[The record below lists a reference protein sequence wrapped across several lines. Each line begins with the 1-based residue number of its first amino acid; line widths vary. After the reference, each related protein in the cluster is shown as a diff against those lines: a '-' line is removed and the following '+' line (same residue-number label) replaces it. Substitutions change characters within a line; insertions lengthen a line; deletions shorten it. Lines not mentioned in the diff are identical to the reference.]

1 MSATSIDER
10 NLLSKSLKATVSL
23 AATKPQPAMHQ
34 AATTE
39 ASPKKKKKRPIWRRW
54 YTILGV
60 VLLLWIVVSSIM
72 GKREKP
78 IPVTTEKAVRKTIV
92 QTVSSTGK
100 IQPEVEVK
108 ISPEVAGEIIELPVV
123 DGMPVKKGDLLIKI
137 KPDSYK
143 ALVEAQEAAISGA
156 RAVNL
161 QQKATLAKAEQDLK
175 RAQDLF
181 NKKMISES
189 EFTVAQTAL
198 DVAKSTYE
206 SSQHEIERAEA
217 GSSQARDQLSKT
229 TIYSPID
236 GTVTVL
242 NSKLGERVVAT
253 NQFAGTEVMRVA
265 DLGHMEARVDVNEN
279 DVVNV
284 KVGQKATITV
294 DAYSERKFKGVVQ
307 QIANTGKT
315 TGAGTQEEV
324 TNFEVKIRMD
334 DTDLSLRPSLS
345 CTAEIETNMV
355 KDVVAVP
362 MQSVTI
368 RTGDTNLSPEEIEK
382 RKQKVAERDQA
393 DNNAEVTNERLEK
406 QTLKEDRAKMLK
418 VVFLK
423 KDGKAEMAKVTTGI
437 ADDTS
442 MEIKSGVNVG
452 DEVISGSYSAISR
465 KLKNGAKVVIDA
477 ETTK

>member
-1 MSATSIDER
+1 MHQVATS
-10 NLLSKSLKATVSL
+10 
-23 AATKPQPAMHQ
+23 PA
-34 AATTE
+34 
-39 ASPKKKKKRPIWRRW
+39 PLKKKRKKPFWRRW

-60 VLLLWIVVSSIM
+60 LLLLWIIVSSIL
-72 GKREKP
+72 GKREQP
-78 IPVTTEKAVRKTIV
+78 IPVTTEKAVRKTIL
-92 QTVSSTGK
+92 QTVSATGK
-100 IQPEVEVK
+100 VQPEVEVK

-161 QQKATLAKAEQDLK
+161 QQKATLAKTESDLK

-189 EFTVAQTAL
+189 EFMVAQTAR

-236 GTVTVL
+236 GTITVL

-265 DLGHMEARVDVNEN
+265 DLSHMEARVDVNEN
-279 DVVNV
+279 DVVNI
-284 KVGQKATITV
+284 KVGQKATISI
-294 DAYSERKFKGVVQ
+294 DAYSERKFKGTVQ

-324 TNFEVKIRMD
+324 TNFEVKIRID
-334 DTDLSLRPSLS
+334 ERDVALRPSLS
-345 CTAEIETNMV
+345 CTADVETSMV
-355 KDVVAVP
+355 TNAVAVP

-368 RTGDTNLSPEEIEK
+368 RTGDSNLSPEEIEK
-382 RKQKVAERDQA
+382 RKQKVAARDQP
-393 DNNAEVTNERLEK
+393 DNSAEVENERREK
-406 QTLKEDRAKMLK
+406 VALKQDREKLSK

-423 KDGKAEMAKVTTGI
+423 EGSKAKMVKVTTGI

-442 MEIKSGVNVG
+442 MEIKTGLKEG

-465 KLKNGAKVVIDA
+465 KLKDGAKVTIDK
-477 ETTK
+477 ESTK

>member
-1 MSATSIDER
+1 MHQVATS
-10 NLLSKSLKATVSL
+10 
-23 AATKPQPAMHQ
+23 PA
-34 AATTE
+34 
-39 ASPKKKKKRPIWRRW
+39 SSKKKKKPFWRRW
-54 YTILGV
+54 YFIVGV
-60 VLLLWIVVSSIM
+60 LLLLWIIISSIL

-78 IPVTTEKAVRKTIV
+78 IPVTTEKAVRKTIL
-92 QTVSSTGK
+92 QTVSATGK
-100 IQPEVEVK
+100 VQPEVEVK
-108 ISPEVAGEIIELPVV
+108 ISPEVAGEIIELPVE
-123 DGMPVKKGDLLIKI
+123 DGMAVKKGALLLKI
-137 KPDSYK
+137 RPDSYK
-143 ALVEAQEAAISGA
+143 ALLEAQEAAISGA

-161 QQKATLAKAEQDLK
+161 QQKATLAKTESDLR

-181 NKKMISES
+181 SKKMISES
-189 EFTVAQTAL
+189 EFSTAQTAR

-236 GTVTVL
+236 GNVTVL

-265 DLGHMEARVDVNEN
+265 DLSHMEARVDVNEN
-279 DVVNV
+279 DVVTV
-284 KVGQKATITV
+284 KIGDKATVKI
-294 DAYSERKFKGVVQ
+294 DAYRDRKFTGTVQ

-324 TNFEVKIRMD
+324 TNFEVKIRIED
-334 DTDLSLRPSLS
+334 HDVSLRPGLS
-345 CTAEIETNMV
+345 CTAEISTDLV

-368 RTGDTNLSPEEIEK
+368 RTGESDLSPEEIEM
-382 RKQKVAERDQA
+382 RKHKAAARDQS
-393 DNNAEVTNERLEK
+393 DSSAEVTSERQERQAQKEEREK
-406 QTLKEDRAKMLK
+406 LNK

-423 KDGKAEMAKVTTGI
+423 KGDKAFMVKVTTGI
-437 ADDTS
+437 ADDS
-442 MEIKSGVNVG
+442 YIEIKSGVNQG

-465 KLKNGAKVVIDA
+465 KLKDGAKVAIDK
-477 ETTK
+477 EGLK

>member
-1 MSATSIDER
+1 
-10 NLLSKSLKATVSL
+10 L
-23 AATKPQPAMHQ
+23 
-34 AATTE
+34 
-39 ASPKKKKKRPIWRRW
+39 WRRW
-54 YTILGV
+54 YVILGV
-60 VLLLWIVVSSIM
+60 LVVLWIIVSSIL
-72 GKREKP
+72 GRREKP
-78 IPVTTEKAVRKTIV
+78 IPVTTEKAVRKTIL
-92 QTVSSTGK
+92 QTVSATGK
-100 IQPEVEVK
+100 VQPEVEVK
-108 ISPEVAGEIIELPVV
+108 ISPEVAGEIIELPVE
-123 DGMPVKKGDLLIKI
+123 DGMAIKKGDLLIKI

-143 ALVEAQEAAISGA
+143 ALLEGQEAAISGA
-156 RAVNL
+156 RAINL
-161 QQKATLAKAEQDLK
+161 QQKATLAKTEQDLK

-181 NKKMISES
+181 SKKMISES
-189 EFTVAQTAL
+189 EFSVAQTAR

-284 KVGQKATITV
+284 KIGQKATISI
-294 DAYSERKFKGVVQ
+294 DAYSERKFKGTVQ

-324 TNFEVKIRMD
+324 TNFEVKIRID
-334 DTDLSLRPSLS
+334 EKDVALRPSLS
-345 CTAEIETNMV
+345 CTADIETNMV
-355 KDVVAVP
+355 ANAVAVP

-382 RKQKVAERDQA
+382 RKQKAAARDQG
-393 DNNAEVTNERLEK
+393 DNNAEVSNDRQEK
-406 QTLKEDRAKMLK
+406 TALKLDREKLSK
-418 VVFLK
+418 VVFV
-423 KDGKAEMAKVTTGI
+423 KDGGKAKMVKVTTGI

-442 MEIKSGVNVG
+442 MEIKSGIKEG

-465 KLKNGAKVVIDA
+465 KLKDGAKVIIDKEPA
-477 ETTK
+477 K

>member
-1 MSATSIDER
+1 
-10 NLLSKSLKATVSL
+10 V
-23 AATKPQPAMHQ
+23 
-34 AATTE
+34 
-39 ASPKKKKKRPIWRRW
+39 
-54 YTILGV
+54 
-60 VLLLWIVVSSIM
+60 LWIVVSSIL

-78 IPVTTEKAVRKTIV
+78 IPVTTEKAVRKTIL
-92 QTVSSTGK
+92 QTVSATGK
-100 IQPEVEVK
+100 VQPEVEVK
-108 ISPEVAGEIIELPVV
+108 ISPEVAGEIIELPVE
-123 DGMPVKKGDLLIKI
+123 DGMVVKKGDLLIKI

-143 ALVEAQEAAISGA
+143 ALVEGQEAAISGA

-161 QQKATLAKAEQDLK
+161 QQKATLAKTESDLK

-189 EFTVAQTAL
+189 EFSVAQTAR
-198 DVAKSTYE
+198 DVAKSTLE

-236 GTVTVL
+236 GTITML

-265 DLGHMEARVDVNEN
+265 DLSHMEARVDVNEN

-284 KVGQKATITV
+284 KIGQKATIAI
-294 DAYSERKFKGVVQ
+294 DAYSERKFKGTVSL
-307 QIANTGKT
+307 IANTGKT
-315 TGAGTQEEV
+315 TGTGTQEEV
-324 TNFEVKIRMD
+324 TNFEVKIRIEEKD
-334 DTDLSLRPSLS
+334 VALRPSLS
-345 CTAEIETNMV
+345 CTADIETNMV
-355 KDVVAVP
+355 TNAVAVP

-382 RKQKVAERDQA
+382 RKQTAAARDQG
-393 DNNAEVTNERLEK
+393 DNNAEVSNDRQEK
-406 QTLKEDRAKMLK
+406 TALKLDREKLSK
-418 VVFLK
+418 VVFV
-423 KDGKAEMAKVTTGI
+423 KDGGKAKMVKVTTGI

-442 MEIKSGVNVG
+442 MEIKSGIKEG

-465 KLKNGAKVVIDA
+465 KLKDGAKVIIDK
-477 ETTK
+477 EPTK